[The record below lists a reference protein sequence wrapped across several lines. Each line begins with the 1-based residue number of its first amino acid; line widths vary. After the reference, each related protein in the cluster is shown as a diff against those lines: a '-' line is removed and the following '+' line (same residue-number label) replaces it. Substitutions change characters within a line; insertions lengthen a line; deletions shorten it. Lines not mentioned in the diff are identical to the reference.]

1 MKINRKLL
9 TGAAALSVGLLALTA
24 CSSDGGGSGQGGEA
38 GGGNGD
44 APAWCGP
51 DEASVTFLDGYIV
64 NGWRKIAAETGKIES
79 EKCPSVT
86 SWETIDGQGNT
97 QKAISDINGAVATGA
112 NAIIVHTA
120 SGEAVLPALRS
131 AHQAGV
137 VTVPYR
143 DGVGGEDGKDYDIWV
158 GSDYV
163 NDGETFGNWIK
174 EQFPDGAKI
183 LFMSG
188 PAGTTQGLDEK
199 EGLDNIL
206 GDDDKY
212 EFIGEQPFEI
222 TDWDPAKTQQVLTA
236 AIAKHPQ
243 IDVIVSDYGPSLVGA
258 LPEFEK
264 AGRSIPALA
273 ASDGNVLGCFWTDH
287 QEDNPDF
294 KMMTIK
300 TGTDNIALAVQH
312 AVARATGGE
321 IPEETAYQSGI
332 FEDSTADDKPV
343 QCEPDLP
350 DDIYLSSAALSGEQQ
365 AEIIGQ

>member
-1 MKINRKLL
+1 MKITQKWL
-9 TGAAALSVGLLALTA
+9 TGAAALSASVLLLTA
-24 CSSDGGGSGQGGEA
+24 CSGGGDAPDEA
-38 GGGNGD
+38 GGGGTGD

-64 NGWRKIAAETGKIES
+64 NGWRKIAAETGKIEA

-86 SWETIDGQGNT
+86 SWETIDGQGDT
-97 QKAISDINGAVATGA
+97 QKAISDINGAVATGS
-112 NAIIVHTA
+112 NAIVVHTA

-131 AHQAGV
+131 AFEAGV

-143 DGVGGEDGKDYDIWV
+143 DGVGGTEGEDYDVWI

-163 NDGETFGNWIK
+163 EDGRTFGNWIA
-174 EQFPDGAKI
+174 EQFPDGAKV
-183 LFMSG
+183 LFLSG

-199 EGLDNIL
+199 EGLDEVL
-206 GDDDKY
+206 SDPKY

-222 TDWDPAKTQQVLTA
+222 TDWDPSKTQQVLTA
-236 AIAKHPQ
+236 AIAKYPE

-273 ASDGNVLGCFWTDH
+273 TSDGNVLGCFWTEH
-287 QEDNPDF
+287 HEDNPDF

-321 IPEETAYQSGI
+321 IPEETAYVGGV
-332 FEDSTADDKPV
+332 FEDSTSEDQPV
-343 QCEPDLP
+343 QCEADLP
-350 DDIYLSSAALSGEQQ
+350 DDIYLSSSALSGEEQ
-365 AEIIGQ
+365 AEIIG

>member
-1 MKINRKLL
+1 MRISKKLL
-9 TGAAALSVGLLALTA
+9 TGAAALSAGLLLLTA
-24 CSSDGGGSGQGGEA
+24 CSSGGTSEEASGGSGGGT
-38 GGGNGD
+38 GD

-64 NGWRKIAAETGKIES
+64 NGWRKIAAETGKLEA

-86 SWETIDGQGNT
+86 SFEIIDGQGDT
-97 QKAISDINGAVATGA
+97 QKAISDINGAVATGSS
-112 NAIIVHTA
+112 AIVVHTA
-120 SGEAVLPALRS
+120 SGEAILPALRS
-131 AHQAGV
+131 AHDAGV

-143 DGVGGEDGKDYDIWV
+143 DGVGGAEGEDYDIWV

-163 NDGETFGNWIK
+163 EDGRTFGNWIK
-174 EQFPDGAKI
+174 EQFPDGAKV
-183 LFMSG
+183 LFLSG

-199 EGLDNIL
+199 SGLDEVL
-206 GDDDKY
+206 SDDKY

-273 ASDGNVLGCFWTDH
+273 ASDGNVLGCFWTDN
-287 QEDNPDF
+287 QEANPDF

-312 AVARATGGE
+312 AIARATGGE
-321 IPEETAYQSGI
+321 VPAETAYAGGV
-332 FEDSTADDKPV
+332 FEDSTKTDAPV

-350 DDIYLSSAALSGEQQ
+350 DDIYLSSAALSGEEQ
-365 AEIIGQ
+365 AALIGN